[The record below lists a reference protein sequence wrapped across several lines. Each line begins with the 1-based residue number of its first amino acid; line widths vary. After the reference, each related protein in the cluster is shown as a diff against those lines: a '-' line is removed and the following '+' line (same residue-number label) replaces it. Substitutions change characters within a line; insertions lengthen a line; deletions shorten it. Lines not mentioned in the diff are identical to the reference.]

1 MDPSLDPNVYV
12 TREHSLVVRQARL
25 ADTANYTCVAKN
37 IVARRRSASAAVIV
51 YGGSWAPQSQE
62 EVLRCQQGHDAWLR
76 GWKRHGG
83 RARLTKQW
91 PD

>member
-1 MDPSLDPNVYV
+1 MDPSLDPNVYI

-37 IVARRRSASAAVIV
+37 IVARRRSTSAAVIV

-62 EVLRCQQGHDAWLR
+62 EVLRCQQGRDAWLR
-76 GWKRHGG
+76 GWKGMEQG
-83 RARLTKQW
+83 
-91 PD
+91 PG